1 MSRQLVSLIGLK
13 PKADGEE
20 PLFRQVGPAL
30 GIDLESHVLQSH
42 IDGKSLSD
50 RKSYTDL
57 SSI

>member
-1 MSRQLVSLIGLK
+1 MSAIGLK

-20 PLFRQVGPAL
+20 PLFCQVGLVL
-30 GIDLESHVLQSH
+30 GMDLESHVLKSH

-57 SSI
+57 SSIQVAR